1 MNIKWISV
9 EPRLSDFVFEVLK
22 ELSFETMTPVQ
33 AAVIPLLL
41 KNKDV
46 VAEAVTGSGKTLA
59 FIIPLLERMYRREEK
74 WKHLEIG
81 GLVISPTRELA
92 LQTSEVLEKFL
103 CRMEN
108 RYQQALLIGGTKV
121 SEDIERLNGCGAN
134 IIIATPGRL
143 EDLLTRGNISL
154 HLSVKSL
161 ELLVLDEADR
171 LLELGFEKSLNTILE
186 YLPKQRRTSLFSA
199 TQTRQLE
206 LLVRAGLRNPVIV
219 AVKQQG
225 VEINVATPKELINF
239 YKICSPAMK
248 PSFLISF
255 LKKEGPHK
263 KYIVFFLTC
272 ACVEYFF
279 ILLKELL
286 PQFIFYEIHG
296 KMKKTRHKSLRTF
309 KNTDSGVLLCT
320 DVMERGI
327 DIPDVDW
334 VIQYDPPTSVSA
346 FVHRCGRT
354 ARIGNVGSALTIL
367 MPNEDAYINFIQR
380 NQKVVLTEFQNLD
393 FYNPATITE
402 TARKLQLEDRATFDR
417 ANVAFVSFIRAY
429 TKHDSNFILRVN
441 DINFASLAKSYG
453 LLRLPKMPEL
463 KGKSLEFDTLDID
476 INSIQY
482 KDRQKEASRI
492 NKLKIFR
499 ETGVWPGMKMKKK
512 KQTVPWSLSIQARQE
527 RKDRRKKKREYREK
541 KINEGKTKTKKKR
554 KKVTEEQWKEL
565 EENIAFLKKV
575 KKNKDIDIENLEL

>member
-1 MNIKWISV
+1 MDVNWTSV
-9 EPRLSDFVFEVLK
+9 EPKLSYFVFEVLK
-22 ELSFETMTPVQ
+22 ELHFETMTPVQ

-59 FIIPLLERMYRREEK
+59 FIIPLLERMHRRLEG

-103 CRMEN
+103 SRMKR
-108 RYQQALLIGGTKV
+108 RYKQALLIGGTKV
-121 SEDIERLNGCGAN
+121 SEDIERLSDCGAN

-143 EDLLTRGNISL
+143 EDLFTRGDIPL
-154 HLSVKSL
+154 HLAVKSL

-171 LLELGFEKSLNTILE
+171 LLELGFEKSINTILE

-225 VEINVATPKELINF
+225 AEVNVSTPKELINF
-239 YKICSPAMK
+239 YKICSPDKKLA
-248 PSFLISF
+248 FLISF
-255 LKKEGPHK
+255 LKEEGLHK
-263 KYIVFFLTC
+263 KYIIFFLTC

-286 PQFIFYEIHG
+286 PEFTFFEIHG
-296 KMKKTRHKSLRTF
+296 KMKRTRHKTLKAF
-309 KNTDSGVLLCT
+309 KNSLGGVLLCT

-334 VIQYDPPTSVSA
+334 VVQYDPPTSVSA

-354 ARIGNVGSALTIL
+354 ARIGNIGSALTIL
-367 MPNEDAYINFIQR
+367 MPNEDAYIDFIQR
-380 NQKVVLTEFQNLD
+380 NQKVVLTEFQDLSFFNST
-393 FYNPATITE
+393 TITE
-402 TARKLQLEDRATFDR
+402 TARKLQMEDRAVFDH

-441 DINFASLAKSYG
+441 DIQFANLAKSYG

-463 KGKSLEFDTLDID
+463 KGKSLEFDSLAID

-482 KDRQKEASRI
+482 KDKQKEASRI
-492 NKLKIFR
+492 SKLKIFR

-512 KQTVPWSLSIQARQE
+512 RQTVPWSLSIQARQE
-527 RKDRRKKKREYREK
+527 RKDKRKKKREYREK
-541 KINEGKTKTKKKR
+541 KIVEGKTKTKKRR
-554 KKVTEEQWKEL
+554 KKITEEQWKEL
-565 EENIAFLKKV
+565 EENIAFLKKA
-575 KKNKDIDIENLEL
+575 KKNKNIDVENLE